1 MADPVEFALRFSHIT
16 FGIAWMGANFYSV
29 GVMSRVMPR
38 VEAPARKQVMRRL
51 MPVALRYIP
60 VTAVLTIVLGAALYL
75 YMGDF
80 DANFLLGS
88 RWGLTLLAALVL
100 TLSTFAFGMVY
111 VVGAGRKLQVH
122 LEEDQCGHAAQVAV
136 LQKRFARGQ
145 PIITA
150 LGLIIVGLMV
160 AASRGV

>member
-1 MADPVEFALRFSHIT
+1 MADLVEFALRFSHIT
-16 FGIAWMGANFYSV
+16 FGIARMGANFYSV

-38 VEAPARKQVMRRL
+38 VEAPARKQIMLRL

-60 VTAVLTIVLGAALYL
+60 VTAVLTIVLGTALYVN
-75 YMGDF
+75 MGDF
-80 DANFLLGS
+80 RANFLVGS
-88 RWGLTLLAALVL
+88 RWGQTILAALIL
-100 TLSTFAFGMVY
+100 TVGTFVFGIVY
-111 VVGAGRKLQVH
+111 VVGSGRKLQVH
-122 LEEDQCGHAAQVAV
+122 LAEDQCGHAPEVAT

-145 PIITA
+145 PIITV